1 LADDRAVELPG
12 WDGEELH
19 LLESSTARVWVA
31 PSHGGSVVGLAI
43 ATASGWRQVLHHG
56 SALQAWE
63 RPTRFG
69 CPVLFPFPGL
79 VHDAAYWWEGQR
91 YRLPVNAPD
100 GTSFAHGFA
109 HDRGWQVVE
118 RDDQQIVMQLETPGC
133 LNEDER
139 RGYPFAVTLRQE
151 ISMGEDGL
159 SIELVARNEGVEPA
173 PVGLGVHPYF
183 AMSFLGGERSDLRFE
198 TPAASGMSQPGEPIR
213 LASVGQELHLR
224 TLPLSPTVVHM
235 RGKDGE
241 VVLHLEHGVS
251 DLAVFAPDDGRSVSL
266 EPTSCALSAGSLLTA
281 AESVAHAVLRLAP
294 GAERRVAVRIS
305 AKCWNR
311 SSGHGVE

>member
-1 LADDRAVELPG
+1 LADDRAIELAG
-12 WDGEELH
+12 WDGEELR
-19 LLESSTARVWVA
+19 LLESPTARVWVA

-43 ATASGWRQVLHHG
+43 ATVSGWQQVLHHG
-56 SALQAWE
+56 SALQARE

-69 CPVLFPFPGL
+69 CLVLFPFPGL
-79 VHDAAYWWEGQR
+79 VRDATYWWAGQR

-118 RDDQQIVMQLETPGC
+118 RDGRRIVMQLETPGC

-139 RGYPFAVTLRQE
+139 RGYPFAVTLRRE
-151 ISMGEDGL
+151 VSLGEDGV
-159 SIELVARNEGVEPA
+159 SVELVARNEGVTPA

-183 AMSFLGGERSDLRFE
+183 AMSFLGGERSGLRFE
-198 TPAASGMSQPGEPIR
+198 TPTVSGVAQPSEPVQ
-213 LASVGQELHLR
+213 LSSTGQELHLR
-224 TLPLSPTVVHM
+224 TLPPSPTLVSM
-235 RGKDGE
+235 RGSDGE

-251 DLAVFAPDDGRSVSL
+251 DLAVFAPHDGRSVSL

-281 AESVAHAVLRLAP
+281 AESVAHSALRLEP
-294 GAERRVAVRIS
+294 GAERRVAVRIV
-305 AKCWNR
+305 A
-311 SSGHGVE
+311 SSMEPIERARR